1 MEMNIW
7 LCLLGLGEVITILLG
22 ELLLHH
28 LNSTW
33 QVFLIIFCFLL
44 LLSAVLFWVCLDEMP
59 IEYEEGGTL
68 CEMVDEKWTIMKE
81 IMKKPNQALVIIESV
96 LFSTFYFT
104 VILWFPYFFSVM
116 GYESYANNIGL
127 TVPLGAII
135 APIIF

>member
-28 LNSTW
+28 LHSTW

-59 IEYEEGGTL
+59 IEYEEGGNL

-81 IMKKPNQALVIIESV
+81 IMKKPNQALVIIESL
-96 LFSTFYFT
+96 LFSTFFF
-104 VILWFPYFFSVM
+104 IALLWFPYFFSVL

-127 TVPLGAII
+127 TVPIVAIV
-135 APIIF
+135 APLIF